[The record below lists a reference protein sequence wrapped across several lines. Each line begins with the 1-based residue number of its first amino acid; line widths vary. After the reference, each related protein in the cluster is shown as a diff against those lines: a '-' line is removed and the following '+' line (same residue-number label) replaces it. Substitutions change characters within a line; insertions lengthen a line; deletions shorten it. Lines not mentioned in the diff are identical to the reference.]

1 MRAGSHAGQEIRA
14 EVGRGDRDAG
24 AAGPR
29 EELLLSMNSNLET
42 VVGLQQ
48 AILQIR
54 EAEQRLHGI
63 PDWMRELH
71 DEHAASRA
79 EIDDL
84 EQAVEEATRER
95 RAAEAAVEDAQEKL
109 RKYQQQINRVST
121 QREYGALL
129 QEIDTVKAQITGFE
143 EQAFSSLERHDQ
155 KQKELQEKRDGFREL
170 ADRYAAELARWESEK
185 PAIAQQVSALGEQI
199 ETLRG
204 KLPRPM
210 LAQFERILERNPAG
224 ALAPVRLIEGPRRGP
239 REWHCGVCNYRVRP
253 QVVVEIRN
261 GDTLVQCDSCKRVL
275 YIEEAAS

>member
-1 MRAGSHAGQEIRA
+1 MRAGSHAGKEIPA
-14 EVGRGDRDAG
+14 GGGRGDRAG
-24 AAGPR
+24 AASPR

-84 EQAVEEATRER
+84 EQAVEDATRER
-95 RAAEAAVEDAQEKL
+95 RTAEAAVEDAQEKL

-129 QEIDTVKAQITGFE
+129 QEIDTVKAQIAGFE

-155 KQKELQEKRDGFREL
+155 QQKELQDKREGFREL

-185 PAIAQQVSALGEQI
+185 PTIAQQVSALGAQI

-224 ALAPVRLIEGPRRGP
+224 ALAPVRLIERPGRGP

-253 QVVVEIRN
+253 QVVVEIGN
-261 GDTLVQCDSCKRVL
+261 GESLVQCDSCKRIL
-275 YIEEAAS
+275 YLGEAPA

>member
-1 MRAGSHAGQEIRA
+1 
-14 EVGRGDRDAG
+14 
-24 AAGPR
+24 
-29 EELLLSMNSNLET
+29 LLLSINSNLET

-79 EIDDL
+79 EIDEI
-84 EQAVEEATRER
+84 EQAAEEAARER
-95 RAAEAAVEDAQEKL
+95 RTAESAVDDAQEKL
-109 RKYQQQINRVST
+109 KKYQQQINRVST

-155 KQKELQEKRDGFREL
+155 KQKELEEKREGFRDL
-170 ADRYAAELARWESEK
+170 AERYAAELARWESEK
-185 PAIAQQVSALGEQI
+185 PAIAHQVSALGDQI
-199 ETLRG
+199 KTLRG
-204 KLPRPM
+204 KLPRPL

-224 ALAPVRLIEGPRRGP
+224 ALAPVRLIERPGKGP

-253 QVVVEIRN
+253 QVVVEIGN
-261 GDTLVQCDSCKRVL
+261 GESLVQCDSCKRIL
-275 YIEEAAS
+275 HLGEAPA